1 MKYKNMI
8 FAERLKT
15 LRKER
20 GLSQQLLGEK
30 IGVSKATISKYENCI
45 NPPKLAHAKALADV
59 LSVSFNYLIGFSE
72 YRYKIDAQR
81 ISDIY
86 MLLSDESKKELYN
99 YAEYLHRKEQESDE
113 GIGQKA

>member
-45 NPPKLAHAKALADV
+45 NPPKLAHAKALADA
-59 LSVSFNYLIGFSE
+59 LNVSFDYLIGFSE
-72 YRYKIDAQR
+72 YKLKIDPQH

-86 MLLSDESKKELYN
+86 MLLSDESKKELYHF
-99 YAEYLHRKEQESDE
+99 AEYLRRKEQESNE
-113 GIGQKA
+113 GNR

>member
-1 MKYKNMI
+1 MKYKNVI
-8 FAERLKT
+8 FAERLKSI
-15 LRKER
+15 RKER
-20 GLSQQLLGEK
+20 GLSQQVLGDK

-45 NPPKLAHAKALADV
+45 NPPKLAHAKALADA
-59 LSVSFNYLIGFSE
+59 LNISFNYLIGFSE
-72 YRYKIDAQR
+72 YKYKIDSQH

-99 YAEYLHRKEQESDE
+99 FAEYLHRKEQDNE

>member
-45 NPPKLAHAKALADV
+45 NPPKLAHAKALADA

-72 YRYKIDAQR
+72 YKYKIDAQH

-99 YAEYLHRKEQESDE
+99 FANYLHRKERENNEGFGQET
-113 GIGQKA
+113 